1 MARGGL
7 KSVNV
12 VMVDESTRPAKGSF
26 AIDISIHVRVRV
38 FSRASRFGPNLSPS
52 ESRCAHAPVV
62 EKAGGLLESRAH
74 RELPDPLMRFSSN
87 IRRLVAAS
95 VLCVAFA
102 QGASAT
108 GVEPAK
114 DMRLDPALCLAAALA
129 RDDNKT

>member
-1 MARGGL
+1 
-7 KSVNV
+7 
-12 VMVDESTRPAKGSF
+12 
-26 AIDISIHVRVRV
+26 
-38 FSRASRFGPNLSPS
+38 
-52 ESRCAHAPVV
+52 
-62 EKAGGLLESRAH
+62 
-74 RELPDPLMRFSSN
+74 MRFSSN

-129 RDDNKT
+129 LLFLVVFPRVEQLLPYQDVNVDTGSVPASSPSATPTP